1 MADGMVLFV
10 MRKFPANSF
19 VTRSQFGFG
28 GGDGGQGSGQII
40 DKGAKQPIFLLFFNI
55 PPPFKLSFT
64 TIKCRSMADVL
75 KKKEMLKIKIV
86 Q

>member
-1 MADGMVLFV
+1 MAEGMVLFV

-28 GGDGGQGSGQII
+28 GGVGGQGSGQMI
-40 DKGAKQPIFLLFFNI
+40 DKGAKQPIFFLLFNTT
-55 PPPFKLSFT
+55 PPFKLSFT

-75 KKKEMLKIKIV
+75 KKEGNVKN
-86 Q
+86 

>member
-1 MADGMVLFV
+1 MAEGMVLFV

-28 GGDGGQGSGQII
+28 GGVDGQGSGQMI
-40 DKGAKQPIFLLFFNI
+40 DKGAKQPIFFLLFNTT
-55 PPPFKLSFT
+55 PPFKLSFT

-75 KKKEMLKIKIV
+75 KKEENVKN
-86 Q
+86 

>member
-1 MADGMVLFV
+1 MADRMVLLV

-28 GGDGGQGSGQII
+28 GGGGGGRQGSGQII

-55 PPPFKLSFT
+55 TPPFKLSFT

-75 KKKEMLKIKIV
+75 RKEENF
-86 Q
+86 